1 MLNAEQTRSLLYWF
15 KDIPDP
21 GRPRGKRHRLTTVL
35 GIVAGATLCGMRGY
49 KAISDWARSLGPKA
63 RANFGCRRKNGSY
76 VVPSES
82 VIRDV
87 LIRVDPVYPD
97 KALQ

>member
-49 KAISDWARSLGPKA
+49 KAISDWARSLGPDE
-63 RANFGCRRKNGSY
+63 
-76 VVPSES
+76 SEEIAIDGKTICNAIDEKGRQTRIMS
-82 VIRDV
+82 
-87 LIRVDPVYPD
+87 
-97 KALQ
+97 